1 MSFQTTIISII
12 VMILIG
18 VLLKKL
24 NILKTEDNETLNKIV
39 VNIGL
44 PCMIFNALYT
54 ANVSLLPDLSILTVF
69 ILLCSLI
76 VGIITYLILKVLAYD
91 NKALWSTLVVVV
103 LGNTGFLGY
112 PISQGI
118 FGAEGLVR
126 AAFCDLAT
134 SIIFIAVSIILII
147 IFDGSIKTA
156 IKKIVTF
163 MPLWGIILGILLN
176 VFSIPIGDF
185 GTTIV
190 NYLGGSTVPLIMISL
205 GLSLNLRGFRR
216 HLKEVSLAS
225 IIKLIIYPLVGIGVL
240 SIFGIVGLEYKIGL
254 LEAMMPS
261 AMLALILSLQ
271 FNLDSDL
278 TSDCIFTD
286 TLLSLITIPIFLFI
300 FITLIS
306 IDCFAQTVRYRYLM
320 VSDEAISIV
329 DVKEKLPNSKLSM
342 YLLSLNT
349 EREQNY
355 AINMLNNVKSY
366 YYAGQMNLY
375 YMDNTL
381 SKTKMH
387 YIGSWR
393 ELISY
398 VRGEE

>member
-1 MSFQTTIISII
+1 MSFETTIISII
-12 VMILIG
+12 VMIFIG

-39 VNIGL
+39 VNVAL

-69 ILLCSLI
+69 ILICSLI
-76 VGIITYLILKVLAYD
+76 IGVITYLILKFLAYD
-91 NKALWSTLVVVV
+91 NKALWSILVVVV

-134 SIIFIAVSIILII
+134 SIIFIAVSIILIM
-147 IFDGSIKTA
+147 IFDGEIKTA

-176 VFSIPIGDF
+176 VFSIPIGEF
-185 GTTIV
+185 GSSIV

-205 GLSLNLRGFRR
+205 GLSLNLRGFKR
-216 HLKEVSLAS
+216 HFKEVSLAS
-225 IIKLIIYPLVGIGVL
+225 IIKLIVYPLLAICIL
-240 SIFGIVGLEYKIGL
+240 SILGIAGLEYKIGL

-271 FNLDSDL
+271 FKLDSDL

-286 TLLSLITIPIFLFI
+286 TLLSLISIPVFLFI
-300 FITLIS
+300 FII
-306 IDCFAQTVRYRYLM
+306 
-320 VSDEAISIV
+320 
-329 DVKEKLPNSKLSM
+329 
-342 YLLSLNT
+342 
-349 EREQNY
+349 
-355 AINMLNNVKSY
+355 
-366 YYAGQMNLY
+366 
-375 YMDNTL
+375 
-381 SKTKMH
+381 
-387 YIGSWR
+387 
-393 ELISY
+393 
-398 VRGEE
+398 

>member
-1 MSFQTTIISII
+1 MSFETTIISII
-12 VMILIG
+12 VMIFIG

-69 ILLCSLI
+69 ILICSLI
-76 VGIITYLILKVLAYD
+76 IGVIIYLILKFLGYD
-91 NKALWSTLVVVV
+91 NKALWSILVVVV

-134 SIIFIAVSIILII
+134 SIIFIAVSIILIM
-147 IFDGSIKTA
+147 IFDGEIKTA

-176 VFSIPIGDF
+176 VFSIPIGEF
-185 GTTIV
+185 GSSIV

-205 GLSLNLRGFRR
+205 GLSLNLRGFKR
-216 HLKEVSLAS
+216 HFKEVSLAS
-225 IIKLIIYPLVGIGVL
+225 IIKLIVYPLLAICIL
-240 SIFGIVGLEYKIGL
+240 SILGIAGFEYKIGL

-271 FNLDSDL
+271 FKLDSDL

-286 TLLSLITIPIFLFI
+286 TLLSLISIPVFFPSLGTIYS
-300 FITLIS
+300 LIVFS
-306 IDCFAQTVRYRYLM
+306 
-320 VSDEAISIV
+320 S
-329 DVKEKLPNSKLSM
+329 
-342 YLLSLNT
+342 LLS
-349 EREQNY
+349 
-355 AINMLNNVKSY
+355 
-366 YYAGQMNLY
+366 
-375 YMDNTL
+375 
-381 SKTKMH
+381 
-387 YIGSWR
+387 
-393 ELISY
+393 
-398 VRGEE
+398 

>member
-24 NILKTEDNETLNKIV
+24 DILKTEDNETLNKIV
-39 VNIGL
+39 VNVAL

-300 FITLIS
+300 FII
-306 IDCFAQTVRYRYLM
+306 
-320 VSDEAISIV
+320 
-329 DVKEKLPNSKLSM
+329 
-342 YLLSLNT
+342 
-349 EREQNY
+349 
-355 AINMLNNVKSY
+355 
-366 YYAGQMNLY
+366 
-375 YMDNTL
+375 
-381 SKTKMH
+381 
-387 YIGSWR
+387 
-393 ELISY
+393 
-398 VRGEE
+398 

>member
-1 MSFQTTIISII
+1 MSFETTIISII
-12 VMILIG
+12 VMIFIG

-39 VNIGL
+39 VNVAL

-69 ILLCSLI
+69 ILICSLI
-76 VGIITYLILKVLAYD
+76 IGVITYLILKFLGYD
-91 NKALWSTLVVVV
+91 NKALWSILVVVV

-134 SIIFIAVSIILII
+134 SIIFIAVSIILIM
-147 IFDGSIKTA
+147 IFDGEIKTA

-176 VFSIPIGDF
+176 VFSIPIGEF
-185 GTTIV
+185 GSSIV

-205 GLSLNLRGFRR
+205 GLSLNLRGFKR
-216 HLKEVSLAS
+216 HFKEVSLAS
-225 IIKLIIYPLVGIGVL
+225 IIKLIVYPLLAICIL
-240 SIFGIVGLEYKIGL
+240 SILGIAGLEYKIGL

-261 AMLALILSLQ
+261 AMLTLILSLQ
-271 FNLDSDL
+271 FKLDSDL

-286 TLLSLITIPIFLFI
+286 TLLSLISIPVFLFI
-300 FITLIS
+300 FII
-306 IDCFAQTVRYRYLM
+306 
-320 VSDEAISIV
+320 
-329 DVKEKLPNSKLSM
+329 
-342 YLLSLNT
+342 
-349 EREQNY
+349 
-355 AINMLNNVKSY
+355 
-366 YYAGQMNLY
+366 
-375 YMDNTL
+375 
-381 SKTKMH
+381 
-387 YIGSWR
+387 
-393 ELISY
+393 
-398 VRGEE
+398 

>member
-1 MSFQTTIISII
+1 MSFETTIISII
-12 VMILIG
+12 VMIFIG

-24 NILKTEDNETLNKIV
+24 DILKTEDNETLNKIV
-39 VNIGL
+39 VNVAL

-76 VGIITYLILKVLAYD
+76 VGIITYLILKFLGYD
-91 NKALWSTLVVVV
+91 NKALWSILVVVV

-176 VFSIPIGDF
+176 VFSIPIGEF
-185 GTTIV
+185 GSSIV

-205 GLSLNLRGFRR
+205 GLSLNLRGFKR
-216 HLKEVSLAS
+216 HFKEVSLAS
-225 IIKLIIYPLVGIGVL
+225 IIKLVIYPLLAICIL
-240 SIFGIVGLEYKIGL
+240 SILGIAGLEYKIGL

-271 FNLDSDL
+271 FKLDSDL

-300 FITLIS
+300 FII
-306 IDCFAQTVRYRYLM
+306 
-320 VSDEAISIV
+320 
-329 DVKEKLPNSKLSM
+329 
-342 YLLSLNT
+342 
-349 EREQNY
+349 
-355 AINMLNNVKSY
+355 
-366 YYAGQMNLY
+366 
-375 YMDNTL
+375 
-381 SKTKMH
+381 
-387 YIGSWR
+387 
-393 ELISY
+393 
-398 VRGEE
+398 

>member
-1 MSFQTTIISII
+1 MSFETTIISII
-12 VMILIG
+12 VMIFIG

-24 NILKTEDNETLNKIV
+24 DILKTEDNETLNKIV
-39 VNIGL
+39 VNVAL

-76 VGIITYLILKVLAYD
+76 VGIITYLILKFLGYD
-91 NKALWSTLVVVV
+91 NKALWSILVVVV

-134 SIIFIAVSIILII
+134 SIIFITVSIILII

-176 VFSIPIGDF
+176 VFSIPIGEF
-185 GTTIV
+185 GSSIV

-205 GLSLNLRGFRR
+205 GLSLNLRGFKR
-216 HLKEVSLAS
+216 HFKEVSLAS
-225 IIKLIIYPLVGIGVL
+225 IIKLIVYPLFAICIL
-240 SIFGIVGLEYKIGL
+240 SILGIVGLEYKIGL

-271 FNLDSDL
+271 FKLDSDL

-300 FITLIS
+300 FII
-306 IDCFAQTVRYRYLM
+306 
-320 VSDEAISIV
+320 
-329 DVKEKLPNSKLSM
+329 
-342 YLLSLNT
+342 
-349 EREQNY
+349 
-355 AINMLNNVKSY
+355 
-366 YYAGQMNLY
+366 
-375 YMDNTL
+375 
-381 SKTKMH
+381 
-387 YIGSWR
+387 
-393 ELISY
+393 
-398 VRGEE
+398 

>member
-1 MSFQTTIISII
+1 MSFETTIISII
-12 VMILIG
+12 VMIFIG

-39 VNIGL
+39 VNVAL

-69 ILLCSLI
+69 ILICSLI
-76 VGIITYLILKVLAYD
+76 IGVITYLILKFLGYD
-91 NKALWSTLVVVV
+91 NKALWSILVVVV

-134 SIIFIAVSIILII
+134 SIIFIAVSIILIM
-147 IFDGSIKTA
+147 IFDGEIKTA

-176 VFSIPIGDF
+176 VFSIPIGEF
-185 GTTIV
+185 GSSIV

-205 GLSLNLRGFRR
+205 GLSLNLRGFKR
-216 HLKEVSLAS
+216 HFKEVSLAS
-225 IIKLIIYPLVGIGVL
+225 IIKLVVYPLLAICIL
-240 SIFGIVGLEYKIGL
+240 SILGIAGLEYKIGL

-271 FNLDSDL
+271 FKLDSDL

-300 FITLIS
+300 FII
-306 IDCFAQTVRYRYLM
+306 
-320 VSDEAISIV
+320 
-329 DVKEKLPNSKLSM
+329 
-342 YLLSLNT
+342 
-349 EREQNY
+349 
-355 AINMLNNVKSY
+355 
-366 YYAGQMNLY
+366 
-375 YMDNTL
+375 
-381 SKTKMH
+381 
-387 YIGSWR
+387 
-393 ELISY
+393 
-398 VRGEE
+398 

>member
-1 MSFQTTIISII
+1 MSFETTIISII
-12 VMILIG
+12 VMIFIG

-24 NILKTEDNETLNKIV
+24 DILKTEDNETLNKIV
-39 VNIGL
+39 VNVAL

-69 ILLCSLI
+69 ILICSLI
-76 VGIITYLILKVLAYD
+76 IGVITYLILKFLGYD
-91 NKALWSTLVVVV
+91 NKALWSILVVVV

-300 FITLIS
+300 FII
-306 IDCFAQTVRYRYLM
+306 
-320 VSDEAISIV
+320 
-329 DVKEKLPNSKLSM
+329 
-342 YLLSLNT
+342 
-349 EREQNY
+349 
-355 AINMLNNVKSY
+355 
-366 YYAGQMNLY
+366 
-375 YMDNTL
+375 
-381 SKTKMH
+381 
-387 YIGSWR
+387 
-393 ELISY
+393 
-398 VRGEE
+398 

>member
-1 MSFQTTIISII
+1 MSFETTIISII
-12 VMILIG
+12 VMIFIG

-24 NILKTEDNETLNKIV
+24 DILKTEDNETLNKIV
-39 VNIGL
+39 VNVAL

-69 ILLCSLI
+69 ILVCSLI
-76 VGIITYLILKVLAYD
+76 IGVITYLILKFLGYD
-91 NKALWSTLVVVV
+91 NKALWSILVVVV

-176 VFSIPIGDF
+176 VFSIPIGEF
-185 GTTIV
+185 GSSIV

-205 GLSLNLRGFRR
+205 GLSLNLRGFKR
-216 HLKEVSLAS
+216 HFKEVSLAS
-225 IIKLIIYPLVGIGVL
+225 IIKLIVYPLFAICIL
-240 SIFGIVGLEYKIGL
+240 SILGIVGLEYKIGL

-300 FITLIS
+300 FII
-306 IDCFAQTVRYRYLM
+306 
-320 VSDEAISIV
+320 
-329 DVKEKLPNSKLSM
+329 
-342 YLLSLNT
+342 
-349 EREQNY
+349 
-355 AINMLNNVKSY
+355 
-366 YYAGQMNLY
+366 
-375 YMDNTL
+375 
-381 SKTKMH
+381 
-387 YIGSWR
+387 
-393 ELISY
+393 
-398 VRGEE
+398 

>member
-12 VMILIG
+12 VMIFIG

-24 NILKTEDNETLNKIV
+24 DILKTEDNETLNKIV
-39 VNIGL
+39 VNVAL

-76 VGIITYLILKVLAYD
+76 VGVVTYLILKFLGYD
-91 NKALWSTLVVVV
+91 NKALWSILVVIV

-118 FGAEGLVR
+118 FGASGLVR

-134 SIIFIAVSIILII
+134 SIIFIIVSIILIM

-156 IKKIVTF
+156 VKKIVTF
-163 MPLWGIILGILLN
+163 MPLWGIFLGILLN
-176 VFSIPIGDF
+176 IFSIPIGEF
-185 GTTIV
+185 GSIIL

-205 GLSLNLRGFRR
+205 GLSLNLRGFKR
-216 HLKEVSLAS
+216 HFKEVSLAS
-225 IIKLIIYPLVGIGVL
+225 IIKLIIYPLVGIFIL
-240 SIFGIVGLEYKIGL
+240 LILGITGLEFKIGL

-261 AMLALILSLQ
+261 AMLALILALQ
-271 FNLDSDL
+271 FKLDSDL

-300 FITLIS
+300 FII
-306 IDCFAQTVRYRYLM
+306 
-320 VSDEAISIV
+320 
-329 DVKEKLPNSKLSM
+329 
-342 YLLSLNT
+342 
-349 EREQNY
+349 
-355 AINMLNNVKSY
+355 
-366 YYAGQMNLY
+366 
-375 YMDNTL
+375 
-381 SKTKMH
+381 
-387 YIGSWR
+387 
-393 ELISY
+393 
-398 VRGEE
+398 

>member
-300 FITLIS
+300 FII
-306 IDCFAQTVRYRYLM
+306 
-320 VSDEAISIV
+320 
-329 DVKEKLPNSKLSM
+329 
-342 YLLSLNT
+342 
-349 EREQNY
+349 
-355 AINMLNNVKSY
+355 
-366 YYAGQMNLY
+366 
-375 YMDNTL
+375 
-381 SKTKMH
+381 
-387 YIGSWR
+387 
-393 ELISY
+393 
-398 VRGEE
+398 

>member
-91 NKALWSTLVVVV
+91 NKALWSILVVVV

-163 MPLWGIILGILLN
+163 IPLWGIILGILLN

-240 SIFGIVGLEYKIGL
+240 SILGIVSLEYKIGL

-271 FNLDSDL
+271 FKLDSDL

-286 TLLSLITIPIFLFI
+286 TLISLITIPIFLFI
-300 FITLIS
+300 FII
-306 IDCFAQTVRYRYLM
+306 
-320 VSDEAISIV
+320 
-329 DVKEKLPNSKLSM
+329 
-342 YLLSLNT
+342 
-349 EREQNY
+349 
-355 AINMLNNVKSY
+355 
-366 YYAGQMNLY
+366 
-375 YMDNTL
+375 
-381 SKTKMH
+381 
-387 YIGSWR
+387 
-393 ELISY
+393 
-398 VRGEE
+398 

>member
-12 VMILIG
+12 VMIFIG

-39 VNIGL
+39 VNVAL

-54 ANVSLLPDLSILTVF
+54 ANVSLLPDLSILTLF
-69 ILLCSLI
+69 ILLCSLF
-76 VGIITYLILKVLAYD
+76 VGIITYLILKFLGYD
-91 NKALWSTLVVVV
+91 NKALWSILVVIV

-118 FGAEGLVR
+118 FGVSGLVR

-134 SIIFIAVSIILII
+134 SIIFIVVSIILIM

-156 IKKIVTF
+156 VKKILTF
-163 MPLWGIILGILLN
+163 MPLWGIFLGILLN
-176 VFSIPIGDF
+176 IFSIPIGEF
-185 GTTIV
+185 GSSIV

-216 HLKEVSLAS
+216 HFKEVSLAS
-225 IIKLIIYPLVGIGVL
+225 IIKLVIYPILGIFILFILGVT
-240 SIFGIVGLEYKIGL
+240 GLEFKIGL

-286 TLLSLITIPIFLFI
+286 TLLSLISIPIFLFI
-300 FITLIS
+300 FII
-306 IDCFAQTVRYRYLM
+306 
-320 VSDEAISIV
+320 
-329 DVKEKLPNSKLSM
+329 
-342 YLLSLNT
+342 
-349 EREQNY
+349 
-355 AINMLNNVKSY
+355 
-366 YYAGQMNLY
+366 
-375 YMDNTL
+375 
-381 SKTKMH
+381 
-387 YIGSWR
+387 
-393 ELISY
+393 
-398 VRGEE
+398 

>member
-240 SIFGIVGLEYKIGL
+240 SILGIVGLEYKIGL

-300 FITLIS
+300 FII
-306 IDCFAQTVRYRYLM
+306 
-320 VSDEAISIV
+320 
-329 DVKEKLPNSKLSM
+329 
-342 YLLSLNT
+342 
-349 EREQNY
+349 
-355 AINMLNNVKSY
+355 
-366 YYAGQMNLY
+366 
-375 YMDNTL
+375 
-381 SKTKMH
+381 
-387 YIGSWR
+387 
-393 ELISY
+393 
-398 VRGEE
+398 

>member
-91 NKALWSTLVVVV
+91 NKALWSILVVVV

-163 MPLWGIILGILLN
+163 IPLWGIILGILLN

-240 SIFGIVGLEYKIGL
+240 SILGIVSLEYKIGL

-261 AMLALILSLQ
+261 VMLALILSLQ
-271 FNLDSDL
+271 FKLDSDL

-286 TLLSLITIPIFLFI
+286 TLISLITIPIFLFI
-300 FITLIS
+300 FII
-306 IDCFAQTVRYRYLM
+306 
-320 VSDEAISIV
+320 
-329 DVKEKLPNSKLSM
+329 
-342 YLLSLNT
+342 
-349 EREQNY
+349 
-355 AINMLNNVKSY
+355 
-366 YYAGQMNLY
+366 
-375 YMDNTL
+375 
-381 SKTKMH
+381 
-387 YIGSWR
+387 
-393 ELISY
+393 
-398 VRGEE
+398 